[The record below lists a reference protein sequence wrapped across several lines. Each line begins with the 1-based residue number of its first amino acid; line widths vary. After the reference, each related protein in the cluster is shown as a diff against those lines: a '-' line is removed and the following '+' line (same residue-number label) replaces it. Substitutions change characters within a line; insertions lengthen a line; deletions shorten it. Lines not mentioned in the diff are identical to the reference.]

1 MSRTYK
7 YPRESLEETI
17 IRNEFDV
24 RLRIEERLKQ
34 QKNRKKKR
42 IKIARSFRKF
52 ISYRDKQR
60 ARV

>member
-7 YPRESLEETI
+7 YPRESLEDTI
-17 IRNEFDV
+17 IRIEFDAK
-24 RLRIEERLKQ
+24 LRIEERLKR
-34 QKNRKKKR
+34 QKHRKKQR
-42 IKIARSFRKF
+42 AKIARSFRKF